1 MFKSVDIGIDLG
13 TANILVYEK
22 DKGVVFSEPSV
33 VALDKKN
40 QKVLAIGHEA
50 RELLGRSPENIT
62 TVRPLREGVIAK
74 YTITQRML
82 AMIIEKVCGRSL
94 FFKPR
99 VMVCVPVG
107 ITSVEKRAVLEAAMH
122 GGASKTYLIEEP
134 MAAALGAGVDIGLPR
149 GNMVVDIGGGST
161 DVAILS
167 LGGIVVDNST
177 RIGGDH
183 FDEAIASYVKRE
195 KGVTIGER
203 TAEEIKTKV
212 ATVSTSGRNDEIEVR
227 GHDNVSGLPKT
238 ITVSSAECREALAD
252 SVQTLLNA
260 VRQVLEKC
268 PPELSA
274 DIIDNGIYLTG
285 GGALLDGLA
294 TVLHEETKIDMHIA
308 SDPLN
313 CVAIGTG
320 IALRSL
326 DMLHNGE
333 IFTYAN
339 IASNMAKR

>member
-1 MFKSVDIGIDLG
+1 MFKTMDIGIDLG
-13 TANILVYEK
+13 TANILVYLK
-22 DKGVVFSEPSV
+22 DKGIVFNEPSV
-33 VALDKKN
+33 VALDKKS
-40 QKVLAIGHEA
+40 QKVLALGHEA
-50 RELLGRSPENIT
+50 RELLGRSPGNIV
-62 TVRPLREGVIAK
+62 TVRPLCEGVIAK
-74 YTITQRML
+74 YTITQKML
-82 AMIIEKVCGRSL
+82 SMIIEKVCGRSL

-107 ITSVEKRAVLEAAMH
+107 VTSVEKRAVLEAAMH

-134 MAAALGAGVDIGLPR
+134 MAAALGAGVDVGLPR

-161 DVAILS
+161 DIAILS
-167 LGGIVVDNST
+167 LGGIVADNSI

-183 FDEAIASYVKRE
+183 FDEAIAAYVKRTQ
-195 KGVTIGER
+195 GVTIGER
-203 TAEEIKTKV
+203 TAEDIKISV
-212 ATVSTSGRNDEIEVR
+212 ATVSENGRNDSIDVR

-238 ITVSSAECREALAD
+238 ITVTSAECREALQD

-268 PPELSA
+268 PPELAA

-308 SDPLN
+308 VDPLN
-313 CVAIGTG
+313 CVVQGTG

-326 DMLHNGE
+326 DLLHNGE
-333 IFTYAN
+333 IFSYAN
-339 IASNMAKR
+339 MAANSVKN

>member
-1 MFKSVDIGIDLG
+1 MFKTMDIGIDLG
-13 TANILVYEK
+13 TANILVFDK
-22 DKGVVFSEPSV
+22 DKGIVFNEPSV
-33 VALDKKN
+33 VALDKKS
-40 QKVLAIGHEA
+40 QKVLAIGQEA
-50 RELLGRSPENIT
+50 RELLGRSPENIY

-74 YTITQRML
+74 YTITQKIL

-134 MAAALGAGVDIGLPR
+134 MAAALGAGVDVGLPR

-161 DVAILS
+161 DIAILS
-167 LGGIVVDNST
+167 LGGIVVDNSI
-177 RIGGDH
+177 RVGGDH

-195 KGVTIGER
+195 KGLIIGER
-203 TAEEIKTKV
+203 TSEDLKVKV
-212 ATVSTSGRNDEIEVR
+212 ATVSTSGRNTSMEVR

-238 ITVSSAECREALAD
+238 IEVSSAECREALAD
-252 SVQTLLNA
+252 ALQSLLNA
-260 VRQVLEKC
+260 VHQVLEKC
-268 PPELSA
+268 PPELSS
-274 DIIDNGIYLTG
+274 DIVDNGIYLTG

-294 TVLHEETKIDMHIA
+294 TVLHEETHIDIHIA
-308 SDPLN
+308 TDPLD
-313 CVAIGTG
+313 CVAAGIGK
-320 IALRSL
+320 ALHSL

-339 IASNMAKR
+339 MAANLRKK